1 MTKAT
6 ETARFLGIILLTYF
20 IFLFNIIPLPQIIQE
35 EILPVFP
42 WWVLV
47 SFGAYSLGNIG
58 YHVYRFRD
66 CEDAY
71 HELMAEIQIAKDD
84 LKTKGVTID

>member
-35 EILPVFP
+35 EILPV
-42 WWVLV
+42 VRENL
-47 SFGAYSLGNIG
+47 NI
-58 YHVYRFRD
+58 
-66 CEDAY
+66 
-71 HELMAEIQIAKDD
+71 
-84 LKTKGVTID
+84 